1 MSTVLGIILLLAA
14 VVVCN
19 ILHLVWPVIPLA
31 IYQILAG
38 VILALIPDLKTFQ
51 LEPGIFMFLI
61 IAPLM
66 FNDGQNTSSKQLAK
80 NFSSM
85 MSMAVFLALSTVI
98 ILGVGLHLALPN
110 SFSLPVAFMLAAII
124 TPTDAVAVKSLTTG
138 VEVPSNVE
146 MTLEHES
153 LFNDAS
159 GLVLFSL
166 AETALYSGHFSFAHG
181 IWTFLYVFF
190 GGIIFGMI
198 VGSLMINL
206 KTGLMSR
213 HVDIATVVI
222 PINVMTPLV
231 TYWLAEKL
239 HLSGILAVVAA
250 GIMHGILYDRL
261 HLTSTKV
268 QIATNTTWNIISDSL
283 NGLVFVFL
291 GLSLPMVLGHMEQL
305 QTIKI
310 LGIAVVLYLVM
321 FVLRYCW
328 SRLGLVKLKSQELQ
342 QDVKHDSLILAIGG
356 IHGTITMAMAF
367 SIPVLVNEERTAMRN
382 ALILIAAFV
391 ILISL
396 MVGTIAF
403 PRLLPPQK
411 RSYTRAEFQQ
421 ALIATVQHA
430 ITNLSSNGDV
440 AKEKDLAID
449 QLASQMTMRTQLNT
463 DNYNRLLQQCH
474 DVELDT
480 LDELT
485 DDDVIT
491 ALQRRTYSRL
501 MARDLFNRS
510 NHGFLNL
517 LSITYHRLR
526 WGHRHKKWVK
536 KHMKA
541 IQYIQA
547 HPQVRKRRQREFKNL
562 NDEISAIL
570 RIVLRRVNKYL
581 NEIQTT
587 KNAAEVT
594 AVRRT
599 YLNRYRFFSRKNQ
612 TDADKM
618 TNFFIDAFQAEHSY
632 IQQQSAAGRFS
643 SALANALNEQV
654 STDQLVYLQSL
665 D

>member
-1 MSTVLGIILLLAA
+1 MSTILGIIILLAA
-14 VVVCN
+14 VVICN
-19 ILHLVWPVIPLA
+19 IVHLIWPIIPLA
-31 IYQILAG
+31 IYQIGAG

-51 LEPGIFMFLI
+51 LEPEIFMFLI

-66 FNDGQNTSSKQLAK
+66 FNDGQNTSSKQLAR

-98 ILGVGLHLALPN
+98 ILGAGLHLFLPQ

-166 AETALYSGHFSFAHG
+166 AETALASGHFSLTHG

-190 GGIIFGMI
+190 GGIIFGIIM
-198 VGSLMINL
+198 GSLVINL
-206 KTGLMSR
+206 RTALMSR
-213 HVDIATVVI
+213 HVDIATIVI

-231 TYWLAEKL
+231 TYWLAEEL

-250 GIMHGILYDRL
+250 GIMHSILYDRL

-268 QIATNTTWNIISDSL
+268 QIATNTIWTIISDSL

-291 GLSLPMVLGHMEQL
+291 GLSLPMVLGRMKQL
-305 QTIKI
+305 QTLKI
-310 LGIAVVLYLVM
+310 IGISALLYLVM

-328 SRLGLVKLKSQELQ
+328 SRFGLVKLNSAELQ
-342 QDVKHDSLILAIGG
+342 QDVRHDSLILAIGG

-367 SIPVLVNEERTAMRN
+367 SIPVLVNEQRAAMRN

-396 MVGTIAF
+396 LVGTLAF
-403 PRLLPPQK
+403 PRILPPKQK
-411 RSYTRAEFQQ
+411 SYTRGEFQQ
-421 ALIATVQHA
+421 ALTATVQYA
-430 ITNLSSNGDV
+430 ITELSNDGDT
-440 AKEKDLAID
+440 AKEKALVID
-449 QLASQMTMRTQLNT
+449 QLSSQMTMRSRLNT
-463 DNYNRLLQQCH
+463 EVYNKLLRKCH
-474 DVELDT
+474 EVELDT
-480 LDELT
+480 LEELR
-485 DDDVIT
+485 DNGVIT
-491 ALQRRTYSRL
+491 ARQERTYSRL

-510 NHGFLNL
+510 NHGFLHL
-517 LSITYHRLR
+517 LSIAYHRMR
-526 WGHRHKKWVK
+526 WGHNRKKW
-536 KHMKA
+536 MKSHQKTV
-541 IQYIQA
+541 QYFHD
-547 HPQVRKRRQREFKNL
+547 HPEIGTQRQKAFRNMNE
-562 NDEISAIL
+562 EVSSIL
-570 RIVLRRVNKYL
+570 RIVLRRIHKYL
-581 NEIQTT
+581 NEVQTT
-587 KNAAEVT
+587 KNADEVT

-599 YLNRYRFFSRKNQ
+599 YLNRYRIFSRKNQ

-618 TNFFIDAFQAEHSY
+618 TSFFIDAFQSEHSY

-643 SALANALNEQV
+643 SELANALNEQV
-654 STDQLVYLQSL
+654 STDQLVYMQSL